1 MRGKFKFRGWSILG
15 LINTYLGW
23 RYNKLIVISLDLE
36 TENMVNM
43 FLIDADEYDRKLE
56 N

>member
-1 MRGKFKFRGWSILG
+1 MKGKFKFRGWSLLG

-23 RYNKLIVISLDLE
+23 KYNKLVVISIDNE
-36 TENMVNM
+36 TEAVVNI
-43 FLIDADEYDRKLE
+43 FLINADEYDK